1 MGRGLENAA
10 RRDVAIARIFLPY
23 EGKQPANR
31 YFARARRESYD
42 FLMDEHG
49 NELSRIVDQ
58 LNRSTAGAKTGE
70 KRSIDQ
76 LLTVAVNSNASD
88 MILVAGS
95 PATLR
100 VNGALTADSG
110 PALSAENIRGLLLPL
125 LTPGQQEELQER
137 KCVDF
142 CFVRGA
148 TGRFRANFH
157 FQRGTLAASIRLL
170 PAQVPTLETL
180 HLPTSL
186 GLLADRRQGLVL
198 LTGATGCGKT
208 STMAALID
216 RINANRRDHIITIED
231 PMEYQHP
238 NRKSLVEQIELG
250 NDTLGFA
257 QAVRA
262 VLRQD
267 PDVILV
273 GEMRDSDTMAAA
285 LTAAET
291 GHLVLTSLHT
301 NDAAQTV
308 SRILDTFPSGY
319 QSQIRQQLSLALL
332 AVISQQL
339 LPASNGIGRYPAV
352 EILVATNGMRNLI
365 RRGDDHQLRANI
377 ETGRAEGMQTM
388 EQSLAEL
395 VWAGRVSRETAFAHC
410 NHPEDLRRHLNG

>member
-1 MGRGLENAA
+1 
-10 RRDVAIARIFLPY
+10 
-23 EGKQPANR
+23 
-31 YFARARRESYD
+31 FAHTMPKSYD
-42 FLMDEHG
+42 LTMVEHEG
-49 NELSRIVDQ
+49 ELSRLVDQ
-58 LNRSTAGAKTGE
+58 LNRSATVSKSGE

-76 LLTVAVNSNASD
+76 LLAVAVHSHASD
-88 MILVAGS
+88 VILVSGS

-100 VNGALTADSG
+100 VNGALAADAG
-110 PALSAENIRGLLLPL
+110 PALSAESIRGMLLPL
-125 LTPGQQEELQER
+125 LTAGQMQELQER
-137 KCVDF
+137 KCIDF

-170 PAQVPTLETL
+170 PAQIPTLETL
-180 HLPTSL
+180 HLPASL
-186 GLLADRRQGLVL
+186 GQLAERRQGLVL
-198 LTGATGCGKT
+198 LTGATGSGKT

-231 PMEYQHP
+231 PVEYQHA

-250 NDTLGFA
+250 SDTLSFA

-339 LPASNGIGRYPAV
+339 LPAASGAGRFPAV
-352 EILVATNGMRNLI
+352 EILVANSAMRNLI

-377 ETGRAEGMQTM
+377 ETGRSDGMQTM

-410 NHPEDLRRHLNG
+410 NHPEDLRRHLHG

>member
-1 MGRGLENAA
+1 
-10 RRDVAIARIFLPY
+10 
-23 EGKQPANR
+23 
-31 YFARARRESYD
+31 
-42 FLMDEHG
+42 MDEHG
-49 NELSRIVDQ
+49 NELSRLVDE
-58 LNRSTAGAKTGE
+58 LNRAAAGAKSGE

-76 LLTVAVNSNASD
+76 LLASAVHGNASD
-88 MILVAGS
+88 IILVAGS

-100 VNGALTADSG
+100 VNGALMADSG
-110 PALSAENIRGLLLPL
+110 PALSAEVIRGLLLPL
-125 LTPGQQEELQER
+125 LTASQLQELQER

-142 CFVRGA
+142 CFVRGS

-157 FQRGTLAASIRLL
+157 FQRGTLAASIRVL
-170 PAQVPTLETL
+170 PAQIPTLDSL
-180 HLPTSL
+180 HLPASL
-186 GLLADRRQGLVL
+186 GMLAERRQGLVL
-198 LTGATGCGKT
+198 LTGATGSGKT

-216 RINANRRDHIITIED
+216 RINASRRDHIITIED
-231 PMEYQHP
+231 PVEYQHA

-250 NDTLGFA
+250 SDTLSFA

-273 GEMRDSDTMAAA
+273 GEMRDSETMAAA

-339 LPASNGIGRYPAV
+339 LPAANGAGRFPAV
-352 EILVATNGMRNLI
+352 EILVATSGMRNLI

-377 ETGRAEGMQTM
+377 ETGRAEGMLTM

-395 VWAGRVSRETAFAHC
+395 VRAGRVSRETASAHC
-410 NHPEDLRRHLNG
+410 NHPEDLRRHLNI

>member
-1 MGRGLENAA
+1 
-10 RRDVAIARIFLPY
+10 
-23 EGKQPANR
+23 
-31 YFARARRESYD
+31 
-42 FLMDEHG
+42 MDEQA
-49 NELSRIVDQ
+49 NELSRLVDQ
-58 LNRSTAGAKTGE
+58 LNRSVTGVKATE

-76 LLTVAVNSNASD
+76 LLAVALQNHASD
-88 MILVAGS
+88 VILVAGS

-110 PALSAENIRGLLLPL
+110 PALSAEAIRTMLLPL
-125 LTPGQQEELQER
+125 LTPAQTDELQER
-137 KCVDF
+137 KCMDF

-148 TGRFRANFH
+148 MGRFRANYH

-170 PAQVPTLETL
+170 PAQIPTLETL
-180 HLPTSL
+180 HLPASL
-186 GLLADRRQGLVL
+186 AMLTERPQGLVL

-216 RINANRRDHIITIED
+216 RINGNRRDHIITIED
-231 PMEYQHP
+231 PVEYQHA

-250 NDTLGFA
+250 YDTPSFA

-273 GEMRDSDTMAAA
+273 GEMRDPETMAAA

-339 LPASNGIGRYPAV
+339 LPAANGAGRYPAV
-352 EILVATNGMRNLI
+352 EILVATSAMRNLI

-377 ETGRAEGMQTM
+377 ETGRAEGMLTM

-395 VWAGRVSRETAFAHC
+395 VRAGRVSRDTAFAHC